1 MIIKIVFIFVIF
13 GIAVVAGVL
22 PAKIKGCGQN
32 KTFMG
37 LANAFSGG
45 LFLAIA
51 LVHVLPEVTNEYNH
65 LMEEKNKPV
74 TVALESALGG
84 MIVQHLNHLHLLVNG
99 VMQDSEEHPFS
110 SHPQLTHGE
119 GNSPFPLPFVLVFAG
134 YSFILIIDRV
144 MFDSHA
150 LFEHGHDEEKGGHG
164 HKEEHHSEGILK
176 APSIN
181 HRSQDNLIVETN
193 NHHHH

>member
-1 MIIKIVFIFVIF
+1 MIIKVVFIFVIF
-13 GIAVVAGVL
+13 AIALVAGVL

-51 LVHVLPEVTNEYNH
+51 LVHVLPEVTEEYNH
-65 LMEEKNKPV
+65 IMEEKNKP
-74 TVALESALGG
+74 ANIGLESSLGG
-84 MIVQHLNHLHLLVNG
+84 MIVQHINHLHLLVNG
-99 VMQDSEEHPFS
+99 VMQDSEMHPFS

-119 GNSPFPLPFVLVFAG
+119 GSAPFPLPFVLVFAG

-150 LFEHGHDEEKGGHG
+150 LFEHGNDEEKGGHG
-164 HKEEHHSEGILK
+164 HKDEHHSENIK
-176 APSIN
+176 SVPSIN
-181 HRSQDNLIVETN
+181 NRA
-193 NHHHH
+193 